1 MMTLRVDGQG
11 KLEGFR
17 YFWLKYVRG
26 FDASQHCARCL
37 VGSYEKRVHPTM
49 PLGTTLALNAG
60 GAPFVYLCGVGPK
73 YTDNLHLAWRPVAG
87 VRAEARTYR
96 GELVSV
102 EGDPRPRARLPRPA
116 LVLHDVP
123 QLPLRRGAP
132 RGRWP
137 AERPA
142 LTPPAGRWAHLLFSP
157 PCPMNGTNLPT
168 MLARSTAFLAARWR
182 PEEYHSDRTGAW
194 HHTQV
199 PC

>member
-87 VRAEARTYR
+87 VRAQARTYP

-102 EGDPRPRARLPRPA
+102 EGGEAMEIPA
-116 LVLHDVP
+116 LAP
-123 QLPLRRGAP
+123 GFRGLPSSFTTCRNFRFGVAHLEDAGLPSAP
-132 RGRWP
+132 R
-137 AERPA
+137 
-142 LTPPAGRWAHLLFSP
+142 
-157 PCPMNGTNLPT
+157 
-168 MLARSTAFLAARWR
+168 
-182 PEEYHSDRTGAW
+182 
-194 HHTQV
+194 
-199 PC
+199 